1 MPLVGAAG
9 CCAQR
14 CKHPAATSA
23 DHEKVQHGGNSSDS
37 ENMDCHLT
45 TEDSESS
52 GTLSMNSSSP
62 PHQSQ
67 PPLPPHQTC
76 GDRSVAADE
85 VNQVIMKSM
94 DLDKSHHKVD
104 HNGSNND
111 ARAVTRHG
119 NADMIRMW
127 SCPSRVFITAAPED
141 NLEEYFSTM

>member
-14 CKHPAATSA
+14 CKHPAAT
-23 DHEKVQHGGNSSDS
+23 
-37 ENMDCHLT
+37 
-45 TEDSESS
+45 S